1 MANAHDIKHQIADAL
16 KAFASKPLYDAGL
29 GLLDA
34 LGYRSELTLK
44 LKGIRDFRETID
56 QHDRLNDK
64 AAKVADWKNIEF
76 LRQISGDE
84 LSDSGQAALP
94 LQEKTA
100 FQSGFIKSYVFL
112 TIELKDNHY
121 TRTDLA
127 QITRAVNRVFD
138 MPAMILFKH
147 GEALTLSIINRR
159 PHKRE
164 EIKDVLEKVTL
175 IKDIQTAAP
184 HRAHIEILF
193 DLSVDELRRN
203 HTVTNFDE
211 LHAAWRKA
219 LDSSELNKRFF
230 LEVANW
236 YFWALRNVE
245 FPEDAERNKDV
256 RNAISVI
263 RMITR
268 LIFIWFVKE
277 KGLIPDELFNQ
288 TKLKSLLDYTD
299 KNQSTYYKAIL
310 QNLFF
315 ATLNTEMN
323 KDKPGSR
330 KFRGKNKSDG
340 RDQHYMIHNVF
351 RYEGYFTSP
360 QDTLKKYFENIP
372 FLNGGLFECLD
383 KIMAS
388 NGKDKVIR
396 IDGFSDHPKNDLK
409 VPDYLFFSSEQP
421 VDLNEIYGT
430 KNKNYK
436 VRGLID
442 ILDSY
447 KFTVD
452 ENTPIEEEIA
462 LDPELLGKVFE
473 NLLASYNPET
483 QTTARKQT
491 GSFYTPREIVNYM
504 VDESIIAHL
513 TQALSK
519 GEGSSND
526 KKSTPGWMTTE
537 VGTYVGLKEFVKE
550 NRKNQTPTESL
561 LWERLRNSQLGVK
574 FRRQHPIGKYIA
586 DFVCL
591 DNKLIIEIDGA
602 IHNGQRENDE
612 QRDKSLLEMGY
623 RTVRFTKDEV
633 IHNIDAV
640 LKKIRDEVNAVSAL
654 PSPLERDGE
663 RLRHLVAYNYQPH
676 EFTPA
681 EVDVLIA
688 AINTLKVLDPA
699 CGSGAFPM
707 GMLHKLVY
715 ILGKLDPDNSKWHEL
730 QRQKAIR
737 ETEEAYKIGDK
748 EEREKRLLDISEVF
762 ENNASDY
769 GRKLYLIENCIFGVD
784 IQPIA
789 VQIAKLRFFVSLIV
803 DQRIDSKKENLG
815 VRPLPNLET
824 KFVAANTLLDVL
836 RPGQQLLRNL
846 EIMAKEAELK
856 KIRAQHFLART
867 PQTKN
872 SCRAKDAKLRTE
884 IAKLLE
890 GDGWDKHT
898 AQKLAAWDPYDQN
911 AWADFFDSEWMFG
924 VTDGFDITIGNPP
937 YVRADAGEEH
947 LALRQRI
954 IESKRYKT
962 LWEKWDLFVPFTE
975 LGYQLLKPNGVTTMI
990 VSDAYCHSKYAQKSQ
1005 NWFLQNSRILRL
1017 DFLSKIKVFEA
1028 GVHNIVYF
1036 FQKAEGGNNKPERR
1050 VHDPEFG
1057 NITLLSSDIQK
1068 MSDHRVFFPEDT
1080 QKNQHT
1086 KPIVLLDKICYIT
1099 KGMVVHADEKVAQGA
1114 FELKDLI
1121 SDKKDKKHPKP
1132 FTEGKHLNRWLPS
1145 HNIWLEWG
1153 TNRAPAL
1160 FSRPTFPELY
1170 EVEEKILISRIAGKE
1185 IRAIYDKEKLLCN
1198 HTAIVCLPWHNLS
1211 GIRNNSLKKAARY
1224 DGETPLRNDLPKR
1237 EELEKNS
1244 RKFALKYLLALI
1256 SSNAVRDFLKT
1267 IRRSNTDIYP
1277 DDWKKLPIPD
1287 VSSEQ
1292 QKPIVVLVDEILTA
1306 KKKDP
1311 KADTSA
1317 LEKQIDEMVYALYN
1331 LTPEEKAIVKGR
1343 K

>member
-715 ILGKLDPDNSKWHEL
+715 ILGKLDPDNSKWREL
-730 QRQKAIR
+730 QKQKAIK

-748 EEREKRLLDISEVF
+748 EEREKRLLDISQVF

-803 DQRIDSKKENLG
+803 DQRIDPKKENLG

-824 KFVAANTLLDVL
+824 KFVAANTLIGIEKPKVL
-836 RPGQQLLRNL
+836 KLSMNL
-846 EIMAKEAELK
+846 TEIERKEEELK
-856 KIRAQHFLART
+856 RARERHFTART
-867 PQTKN
+867 QQTKN
-872 SCRAKDAKLRTE
+872 KWRDEDKRLRSE
-884 IAKLLE
+884 ISDLLKS
-890 GDGWDKHT
+890 DGWDNEV
-898 AQKLAAWDPYDQN
+898 ARKLAEWNPYDQN
-911 AWADFFDSEWMFG
+911 ASADFFDPEWMFG
-924 VTDGFDITIGNPP
+924 IKSPLPLAGVGTSEGGFDIVLGNPP
-937 YVRADAGEEH
+937 YINVSNLRPDAYRLYLRSKYRSAKNKTDTYAFFLEEGFN
-947 LALRQRI
+947 LLSPKGFLSYIIPQTWKATDSFSKLREIIFNEKSLVKVVDLEFGTFDAIVKPMVVLISNEKHKYKKIEIYKIYNEEIAKIDEITLREILQEPSLSI
-954 IESKRYKT
+954 NTNANQQQKAVFNKIESNSVKLENVLQFSRGIKTSDDNRFIGRQHKNSDYKKIFRGKNIKAYQLNWDGEYIWYRPDLMKEKVGSVSYSKDFFEVPEKIVIQRVNSSMQLLCAYDDGQNYFLDTTNVSRYKD
-962 LWEKWDLFVPFTE
+962 W
-975 LGYQLLKPNGVTTMI
+975 
-990 VSDAYCHSKYAQKSQ
+990 
-1005 NWFLQNSRILRL
+1005 
-1017 DFLSKIKVFEA
+1017 
-1028 GVHNIVYF
+1028 
-1036 FQKAEGGNNKPERR
+1036 
-1050 VHDPEFG
+1050 
-1057 NITLLSSDIQK
+1057 
-1068 MSDHRVFFPEDT
+1068 
-1080 QKNQHT
+1080 T
-1086 KPIVLLDKICYIT
+1086 KKT
-1099 KGMVVHADEKVAQGA
+1099 
-1114 FELKDLI
+1114 
-1121 SDKKDKKHPKP
+1121 S
-1132 FTEGKHLNRWLPS
+1132 
-1145 HNIWLEWG
+1145 
-1153 TNRAPAL
+1153 
-1160 FSRPTFPELY
+1160 
-1170 EVEEKILISRIAGKE
+1170 
-1185 IRAIYDKEKLLCN
+1185 
-1198 HTAIVCLPWHNLS
+1198 
-1211 GIRNNSLKKAARY
+1211 
-1224 DGETPLRNDLPKR
+1224 
-1237 EELEKNS
+1237 
-1244 RKFALKYLLALI
+1244 LKYLCALLNSSVINYWYCNKYLMPTIGIYELHTIPIRI
-1256 SSNAVRDFLKT
+1256 SENQLPF
-1267 IRRSNTDIYP
+1267 IR
-1277 DDWKKLPIPD
+1277 
-1287 VSSEQ
+1287 
-1292 QKPIVVLVDEILTA
+1292 LVDQILTT

-1311 KADTSA
+1311 SDDTST

-1331 LTPEEKAIVKGR
+1331 LTPEEIAIVEGNNEK
-1343 K
+1343 